1 MKKKVLRDILEFNLN
16 LYYNMNWK
24 RFRRRFSKRFNEKC
38 KKVAK
43 FLNKHAFFV
52 FLFSYLS
59 IMVSLSVVN
68 RIFSSPPIKIEK
80 KPEYEHRIYSDFI
93 RGVKKNEISK
103 VEVDPN
109 KDIVYFEE
117 KDGAISTSYYVP
129 SEDFW
134 KTMSESQ
141 VDFDLIR
148 VPNGGNINE
157 FITFMFITIGFFAI
171 FRMIFGANG
180 GGIGQNPF
188 SMMKKDIDVEKQIQ
202 TRFEDVQGIDSAK
215 DELEEIVD
223 FLREPEKYFGTG
235 AKIPRGAL
243 LTGSPGTGKTLLA
256 RAIAGESSVPF
267 IQCSGSSFVEMFVG
281 VGAKRVR
288 DVFEMARENQ
298 PCIVF
303 IDEIDAI
310 GKKRSNNGF
319 AANDER
325 EQTINQLLTE
335 MDGFENETEI
345 VVIAATNRIDILDDA
360 LLRPGRFDRKIQ
372 VSLPDVHGREE
383 ILKVHTKDKLLGAG
397 ISLRDLAKQTT
408 GFSGADLANFM
419 NECAI
424 RAVRDGKDGIITPD
438 ISEDVFQRIVVGAK
452 GSRTVSGARKARV
465 AYHEA
470 GHAIIGV
477 LMQEYDE
484 VRKVSILPRVDAG
497 GVTYF
502 QPSTDDVGMYTKDY
516 LLSQIK
522 VALGGHA
529 AEEIVYG
536 REHVTTGAS
545 SDFQQTFAIAREM
558 VTTYGMSET
567 IGKMNINTEL
577 ISPVTANHIDIE
589 IHDIVENCY
598 TEVKELLNTYRV
610 KLEHLKDILVE
621 EEIVDGGVVYG
632 MIASCDL
639 KSSIKSKDDTIQTYI
654 DAYDSFDQY
663 RDNDDIILP

>member
-1 MKKKVLRDILEFNLN
+1 
-16 LYYNMNWK
+16 MNWR
-24 RFRRRFSKRFNEKC
+24 RFRRRFCKRLR
-38 KKVAK
+38 KKRK
-43 FLNKHAFFV
+43 FIENHAFNL
-52 FLFSYLS
+52 FLISYLI
-59 IMVSLSVVN
+59 IMVTLPVVN

-93 RGVKKNEISK
+93 KGVKKNEITK

-109 KDIVYFEE
+109 KDVVYFEE
-117 KDGAISTSYYVP
+117 RNGTIATSYYVP

-148 VPNGGNINE
+148 IPSGGNMTE
-157 FITFMFITIGFFAI
+157 FISFMFITIGFFAI

-180 GGIGQNPF
+180 VNQNPF
-188 SMMKKDIDVEKQIQ
+188 SMMKNDIDVEKQIQ

-223 FLREPEKYFGTG
+223 FLREPEKFFGTG

-243 LTGSPGTGKTLLA
+243 LTGKPGTGKTLLA

-288 DVFEMARENQ
+288 DVFEMARDNQ

-310 GKKRSNNGF
+310 GKKRSMNGF

-335 MDGFENETEI
+335 MDGFENDTEI
-345 VVIAATNRIDILDDA
+345 VVIGATNRIDILDDA

-383 ILKVHTKDKLLGAG
+383 ILKVHAKDKLLGAG
-397 ISLRDLAKQTT
+397 VSLRDLAKQTT
-408 GFSGADLANFM
+408 GFSGADLANLM

-438 ISEDVFQRIVVGAK
+438 ITEDVYQRIVVGAK
-452 GSRTVSGARKARV
+452 GSRSVSGARKARV

-484 VRKVSILPRVDAG
+484 VRKVSILPRGDTG

-502 QPSTDDVGMYTKDY
+502 QPSTDDMGMYTKDY
-516 LLSQIK
+516 LLSKIK

-545 SDFQQTFAIAREM
+545 SDFEQTFNIAREM

-577 ISPVTANHIDIE
+577 ISPVTASHIDIE

-598 TEVKELLNTYRV
+598 TEVKELLNQYRV
-610 KLEHLKDILVE
+610 KLEHLKEILVE
-621 EEIVDGGVVYG
+621 EEIVDGSVVYE

-639 KSSIKSKDDTIQTYI
+639 KSRLDTKEIFEDAKGWNDLCDD
-654 DAYDSFDQY
+654 DG
-663 RDNDDIILP
+663 NIILP

>member
-1 MKKKVLRDILEFNLN
+1 
-16 LYYNMNWK
+16 MNRK
-24 RFRRRFSKRFNEKC
+24 RFRKRFNKKC
-38 KKVAK
+38 RKIKRFIQKNAFNL
-43 FLNKHAFFV
+43 FLI
-52 FLFSYLS
+52 SYLI
-59 IMVSLSVVN
+59 IMVTLPIVN

-93 RGVKKNEISK
+93 RGVKKNEITK

-109 KDIVYFEE
+109 KDVVYFEE
-117 KDGAISTSYYVP
+117 KNGTIATSYYVP

-148 VPNGGNINE
+148 IPSGGNLNE
-157 FITFMFITIGFFAI
+157 FISFMLITIGFFAI
-171 FRMIFGANG
+171 FRIIFGANG
-180 GGIGQNPF
+180 GVGQNPF
-188 SMMKKDIDVEKQIQ
+188 SMMKNDIDVEKQIQ

-223 FLREPEKYFGTG
+223 FLREPEKFFGTG

-243 LTGSPGTGKTLLA
+243 LTGKPGTGKTLLA

-288 DVFEMARENQ
+288 DVFEMARDNQ

-310 GKKRSNNGF
+310 GKKRSMNGF

-335 MDGFENETEI
+335 MDGFENDTEI
-345 VVIAATNRIDILDDA
+345 VVIGATNRIDILDDA

-383 ILKVHTKDKLLGAG
+383 ILKVHSKDKLLGAG

-408 GFSGADLANFM
+408 GFSGADLANLM

-438 ISEDVFQRIVVGAK
+438 ITEDVYQRIVVGAK
-452 GSRTVSGARKARV
+452 GSRSVSGARKARV

-484 VRKVSILPRVDAG
+484 VRKVSILPRGDAG

-567 IGKMNINTEL
+567 IGKMNINTDL
-577 ISPVTANHIDIE
+577 ISPVTSNHIDIE
-589 IHDIVENCY
+589 VHDIVENCY
-598 TEVKELLNTYRV
+598 TEVKKLLNTYRV
-610 KLEHLKDILVE
+610 KLEHLKEILVE
-621 EEIVDGGVVYG
+621 EEIVDGSVVYG

-639 KSSIKSKDDTIQTYI
+639 KSHVNSKDDTIQKYI

-663 RDNDDIILP
+663 RDGDDIILP

>member
-1 MKKKVLRDILEFNLN
+1 
-16 LYYNMNWK
+16 MNRK
-24 RFRRRFSKRFNEKC
+24 RFHKRFNKKC
-38 KKVAK
+38 RKIKRYIQ
-43 FLNKHAFFV
+43 KHAFYL
-52 FLFSYLS
+52 FLLSYLI
-59 IMVSLSVVN
+59 IMVTLPIVN

-93 RGVKKNEISK
+93 RGVKKNEITK

-109 KDIVYFEE
+109 KDVVYFEE
-117 KDGAISTSYYVP
+117 KNGTIATSYYVP

-148 VPNGGNINE
+148 IPNGGNLNE
-157 FITFMFITIGFFAI
+157 FISFMLITIGFFAI
-171 FRMIFGANG
+171 FRIIFGANG
-180 GGIGQNPF
+180 GVGQNPF
-188 SMMKKDIDVEKQIQ
+188 SMMKTDIDVEKQIQ

-223 FLREPEKYFGTG
+223 FLREPEKFFGTG

-243 LTGSPGTGKTLLA
+243 LTGKPGTGKTLLA

-288 DVFEMARENQ
+288 DVFEMARDNQ

-310 GKKRSNNGF
+310 GKKRSMNGF

-335 MDGFENETEI
+335 MDGFENDTEI
-345 VVIAATNRIDILDDA
+345 VVIGATNRIDILDDA

-383 ILKVHTKDKLLGAG
+383 ILKVHSKDKLLGAG

-438 ISEDVFQRIVVGAK
+438 ITEDVYQRIVVGAK
-452 GSRTVSGARKARV
+452 GSRSVSGARKARV

-484 VRKVSILPRVDAG
+484 VRKVSILPRGDAG

-567 IGKMNINTEL
+567 IGKMNINTDL
-577 ISPVTANHIDIE
+577 ISPVTSNHIDIE
-589 IHDIVENCY
+589 VHDIVENCY
-598 TEVKELLNTYRV
+598 TEVKKLLNTYRV
-610 KLEHLKDILVE
+610 KLEHLKEMLVE
-621 EEIVDGGVVYG
+621 EEIVDGSVVYG

-639 KSSIKSKDDTIQTYI
+639 KSHVNSKDDTIQKYI

-663 RDNDDIILP
+663 RDGDDIILP

>member
-1 MKKKVLRDILEFNLN
+1 VFNLEI
-16 LYYNMNWK
+16 YYKMNWK
-24 RFRRRFSKRFNEKC
+24 QFRKRLR
-38 KKVAK
+38 KKRKKLQK
-43 FLNKHAFFV
+43 FIDKHPV
-52 FLFSYLS
+52 IVIIFLQLS
-59 IMVSLSVVN
+59 IMVTISTVSKL
-68 RIFSSPPIKIEK
+68 FSSPPIKIEK

-93 RGVKKNEISK
+93 KGVKKNEIVKAEINPQS
-103 VEVDPN
+103 
-109 KDIVYFEE
+109 DIVYFEE
-117 KDGAISTSYYVP
+117 KNGTVGTSYYTP

-141 VDFDLIR
+141 VDFDLVRTPI
-148 VPNGGNINE
+148 GGTFND
-157 FITFMFITIGFFAI
+157 FVSFMFITIGFFAI
-171 FRMIFGANG
+171 FRMFSG
-180 GGIGQNPF
+180 GGQSAF
-188 SMMKKDIDVEKQIQ
+188 SMMKNDIDVESQIT

-223 FLREPEKYFGTG
+223 FLKQPEKYFGTG
-235 AKIPRGAL
+235 AKIPKGAL
-243 LTGSPGTGKTLLA
+243 LTGKPGTGKTLLA

-288 DVFEMARENQ
+288 EVFEIARENE
-298 PCIVF
+298 PCIIF

-310 GKKRSNNGF
+310 GKKRSMNGF

-335 MDGFENETEI
+335 MDGFDNTSQI
-345 VVIAATNRIDILDDA
+345 VVIGATNRIDILDDA

-383 ILKVHTKDKLLGAG
+383 ILKVHAKDKMLSVDV
-397 ISLRDLAKQTT
+397 SLRDLAKQTT
-408 GFSGADLANFM
+408 GFSGADLANVM

-424 RAVRDGKDGIITPD
+424 RAVRDGKSGMITPD
-438 ISEDVFQRIVVGAK
+438 IVEDVYQRIVVGAK
-452 GSRTVSGARKARV
+452 GNRSVSGARKARV

-477 LMQEYDE
+477 LMHEYDE
-484 VRKVSILPRVDAG
+484 VRKVSILPRGDAG

-502 QPSTDDVGMYTKDY
+502 QPSTDDIGMYTKDY

-545 SDFQQTFAIAREM
+545 SDFQQTFNIAREM

-567 IGKMNINTEL
+567 IGKMNINPDL
-577 ISPVTANHIDIE
+577 ISPITANHIDIE

-610 KLEHLKDILVE
+610 KLEHLKEILVE
-621 EEIVDGGVVYG
+621 EEIVDGSLVYE

-639 KSSIKSKDDTIQTYI
+639 RDRLKPKDATMQVYMDT
-654 DAYDSFDQY
+654 YDSFDTC
-663 RDNDDIILP
+663 RDGDDIILP

>member
-1 MKKKVLRDILEFNLN
+1 
-16 LYYNMNWK
+16 MNRK
-24 RFRRRFSKRFNEKC
+24 RFRKRFNKKC
-38 KKVAK
+38 RKIKRFIQKNAFNL
-43 FLNKHAFFV
+43 FLI
-52 FLFSYLS
+52 SYLI
-59 IMVSLSVVN
+59 IMVTLPIVN

-93 RGVKKNEISK
+93 RGVKKNEITK

-109 KDIVYFEE
+109 KDVVYFEE
-117 KDGAISTSYYVP
+117 KNGTIATSYYVP

-148 VPNGGNINE
+148 IPNGGNLNE
-157 FITFMFITIGFFAI
+157 FISFMLITIGFFAI
-171 FRMIFGANG
+171 FRIIFGANG
-180 GGIGQNPF
+180 GVGQNPF
-188 SMMKKDIDVEKQIQ
+188 SMMKNDIDVEKQIQ

-223 FLREPEKYFGTG
+223 FLREPEKFFGTG

-243 LTGSPGTGKTLLA
+243 LTGKPGTGKTLLA

-288 DVFEMARENQ
+288 DVFEMARDNQ

-310 GKKRSNNGF
+310 GKKRSMNGF

-335 MDGFENETEI
+335 MDGFENDTEI
-345 VVIAATNRIDILDDA
+345 VVIGATNRIDILDDA

-383 ILKVHTKDKLLGAG
+383 ILKVHSKDKLLGAG

-408 GFSGADLANFM
+408 GFSGADLANLM

-438 ISEDVFQRIVVGAK
+438 ITEDVYQRIVVGAK
-452 GSRTVSGARKARV
+452 GSRSVSGARKARV

-484 VRKVSILPRVDAG
+484 VRKVSILPRGDAG

-567 IGKMNINTEL
+567 IGKMNINTDL
-577 ISPVTANHIDIE
+577 ISPVTSNHIDIE
-589 IHDIVENCY
+589 VHDIVENCY
-598 TEVKELLNTYRV
+598 TEVKKLLNTYRV
-610 KLEHLKDILVE
+610 KLEHLKEILVE
-621 EEIVDGGVVYG
+621 EEIVDGSVVYG

-639 KSSIKSKDDTIQTYI
+639 KSHVNSKDDTIQKYI

-663 RDNDDIILP
+663 LDGDDIILP

>member
-484 VRKVSILPRVDAG
+484 VRKVSILPRGDAG

-567 IGKMNINTEL
+567 IGKMNINTDL

-621 EEIVDGGVVYG
+621 EEIVDGSVVYG

-663 RDNDDIILP
+663 RDQDDIILP

>member
-1 MKKKVLRDILEFNLN
+1 MKKRVLRDIHVFNLEI
-16 LYYNMNWK
+16 YYKMNWK
-24 RFRRRFSKRFNEKC
+24 RFRKRLR
-38 KKVAK
+38 KKRKKIQK
-43 FLNKHAFFV
+43 FIDKHPV
-52 FLFSYLS
+52 IVIIFLQLS
-59 IMVSLSVVN
+59 IMATILTVSKL
-68 RIFSSPPIKIEK
+68 FSSPPLKIEK

-93 RGVKKNEISK
+93 KGVKKNEIVKAEINPQS
-103 VEVDPN
+103 
-109 KDIVYFEE
+109 DIVYFEE
-117 KDGAISTSYYVP
+117 KNGTVGTSYYTP

-141 VDFDLIR
+141 VEFDLVRTPI
-148 VPNGGNINE
+148 GGTFND
-157 FITFMFITIGFFAI
+157 FVSFMFITIGFFAI
-171 FRMIFGANG
+171 FRMFSG
-180 GGIGQNPF
+180 GGQSAF
-188 SMMKKDIDVEKQIQ
+188 SMMKNDIDVESQIT

-223 FLREPEKYFGTG
+223 FLKQPEKYFGTG
-235 AKIPRGAL
+235 AKIPKGAL
-243 LTGSPGTGKTLLA
+243 LTGKPGTGKTLLA

-288 DVFEMARENQ
+288 EVFEIARENE
-298 PCIVF
+298 PCIIF

-310 GKKRSNNGF
+310 GKKRSMNGF

-335 MDGFENETEI
+335 MDGFDNTSQI
-345 VVIAATNRIDILDDA
+345 VVIGATNRIDILDDA

-383 ILKVHTKDKLLGAG
+383 ILKVHAKDKMLSVDV
-397 ISLRDLAKQTT
+397 SLRDLAKQTT
-408 GFSGADLANFM
+408 GFSGADLANVM

-424 RAVRDGKDGIITPD
+424 RAVRDGKSGMITPD
-438 ISEDVFQRIVVGAK
+438 IVEDVYQRIVVGAK
-452 GSRTVSGARKARV
+452 GNRSVSGARKARV

-477 LMQEYDE
+477 LMREYDE
-484 VRKVSILPRVDAG
+484 VRKVSILPRGDAG

-502 QPSTDDVGMYTKDY
+502 QPSTDDIGMYTKDY

-536 REHVTTGAS
+536 RDHVTTGAS
-545 SDFQQTFAIAREM
+545 SDFQQTFNIAREM

-567 IGKMNINTEL
+567 IGKMNINPDL
-577 ISPVTANHIDIE
+577 ISPVTANHIDVE

-610 KLEHLKDILVE
+610 KLEHLKEILVE
-621 EEIVDGGVVYG
+621 EEIVDGSVVYE

-639 KSSIKSKDDTIQTYI
+639 RSRVKPIGSLRTFKD
-654 DAYDSFDQY
+654 AFDSFDSY
-663 RDNDDIILP
+663 RDGDDIILP

>member
-1 MKKKVLRDILEFNLN
+1 
-16 LYYNMNWK
+16 MNWK
-24 RFRRRFSKRFNEKC
+24 QFRKRLR
-38 KKVAK
+38 KKRKKIQK
-43 FLNKHAFFV
+43 FIDKHPV
-52 FLFSYLS
+52 IIIIFLQLS
-59 IMVSLSVVN
+59 IMGTMLTVSKL
-68 RIFSSPPIKIEK
+68 FSSPPLKIEK

-93 RGVKKNEISK
+93 KGVKKNEIVKAEINPQS
-103 VEVDPN
+103 
-109 KDIVYFEE
+109 DIVYFEE
-117 KDGAISTSYYVP
+117 KNGTVGTSYYTP

-141 VDFDLIR
+141 VDFDLVRTPI
-148 VPNGGNINE
+148 GGSFND
-157 FITFMFITIGFFAI
+157 FVSFMFITIGFFAI
-171 FRMIFGANG
+171 FRMFSG
-180 GGIGQNPF
+180 GGQSAF
-188 SMMKKDIDVEKQIQ
+188 SMMKNDIDVESQIT

-223 FLREPEKYFGTG
+223 FLKQPEKYFGTG
-235 AKIPRGAL
+235 AKIPKGAL
-243 LTGSPGTGKTLLA
+243 LTGKPGTGKTLLA

-288 DVFEMARENQ
+288 EVFEIARENE
-298 PCIVF
+298 PCIIF

-310 GKKRSNNGF
+310 GKKRSMNGF
-319 AANDER
+319 ASNDER

-335 MDGFENETEI
+335 MDGFDNTSQI
-345 VVIAATNRIDILDDA
+345 VVIGATNRIDILDDA

-383 ILKVHTKDKLLGAG
+383 ILKVHAKDKMLSVDV
-397 ISLRDLAKQTT
+397 SLRDLAKQTT
-408 GFSGADLANFM
+408 GFSGADLANVM

-424 RAVRDGKDGIITPD
+424 RAVRDGKSGMITPD
-438 ISEDVFQRIVVGAK
+438 IVEDVYQRIVVGAK
-452 GSRTVSGARKARV
+452 GNRSVSGARKARV

-477 LMQEYDE
+477 LMREYDE
-484 VRKVSILPRVDAG
+484 VRKVSILPRGDAG

-502 QPSTDDVGMYTKDY
+502 QPSTDDIGMYTKDY

-536 REHVTTGAS
+536 RDHVTTGAS
-545 SDFQQTFAIAREM
+545 SDFQQTFNIAREM

-567 IGKMNINTEL
+567 IGKMNINPDL

-589 IHDIVENCY
+589 IHDIVESCY

-610 KLEHLKDILVE
+610 KLEHLKEILVE
-621 EEIVDGGVVYG
+621 EEIVDGSVVYE

-639 KSSIKSKDDTIQTYI
+639 RSRVKPIGTLRTFKD
-654 DAYDSFDQY
+654 AFDSFDSS
-663 RDNDDIILP
+663 RDGDDIILP

>member
-1 MKKKVLRDILEFNLN
+1 MKKRVLRDIHVFNLEI
-16 LYYNMNWK
+16 YYKMNWK
-24 RFRRRFSKRFNEKC
+24 QFRKRLR
-38 KKVAK
+38 KKRKKIQK
-43 FLNKHAFFV
+43 FIDKHPV
-52 FLFSYLS
+52 IVIIFLQLS
-59 IMVSLSVVN
+59 IMVTISTVSKL
-68 RIFSSPPIKIEK
+68 FSSPPLKIEK

-93 RGVKKNEISK
+93 KGVKKNEIVKAEINPQS
-103 VEVDPN
+103 
-109 KDIVYFEE
+109 DIVYFEE
-117 KDGAISTSYYVP
+117 KNGTMGTSYYTP

-134 KTMSESQ
+134 KTMSESH
-141 VDFDLIR
+141 VDFDLVRTPI
-148 VPNGGNINE
+148 GGTFND
-157 FITFMFITIGFFAI
+157 FVSFMFITIGFFAI
-171 FRMIFGANG
+171 FRMFSG
-180 GGIGQNPF
+180 GGQSAF
-188 SMMKKDIDVEKQIQ
+188 SMMKNDIDVESQIT

-223 FLREPEKYFGTG
+223 FLKQPEKYFGTG
-235 AKIPRGAL
+235 AKIPKGAL
-243 LTGSPGTGKTLLA
+243 LTGKPGTGKTLLA

-288 DVFEMARENQ
+288 EVFEIARENE
-298 PCIVF
+298 PCIIF

-310 GKKRSNNGF
+310 GKKRSMNGF
-319 AANDER
+319 ASNDER

-335 MDGFENETEI
+335 MDGFDNTSQI
-345 VVIAATNRIDILDDA
+345 VVIGATNRIDILDDA

-383 ILKVHTKDKLLGAG
+383 ILKVHAKDKLLSVDV
-397 ISLRDLAKQTT
+397 SLRDLAKQTT
-408 GFSGADLANFM
+408 GFSGADLANVM

-424 RAVRDGKDGIITPD
+424 RAVRDGKSGMITPD
-438 ISEDVFQRIVVGAK
+438 IVEDVYQRIVVGAK
-452 GSRTVSGARKARV
+452 GNRSVSGARKARV

-477 LMQEYDE
+477 LMREYDE
-484 VRKVSILPRVDAG
+484 VRKVSILPRGDAG

-502 QPSTDDVGMYTKDY
+502 QPSTDDIGMYTKDY

-536 REHVTTGAS
+536 RDHVTTGAS
-545 SDFQQTFAIAREM
+545 SDFQQTFNIAREM

-567 IGKMNINTEL
+567 IGKMNINPDL

-598 TEVKELLNTYRV
+598 TEVKELLNIYRV
-610 KLEHLKDILVE
+610 KLEHLKEILVE
-621 EEIVDGGVVYG
+621 EEIVDGSLVYE

-639 KSSIKSKDDTIQTYI
+639 RDRLTPKDATMQAYMDT
-654 DAYDSFDQY
+654 YDSFDSC
-663 RDNDDIILP
+663 RDGDDIILP

>member
-1 MKKKVLRDILEFNLN
+1 
-16 LYYNMNWK
+16 MNRK
-24 RFRRRFSKRFNEKC
+24 RFRKRFNKKC
-38 KKVAK
+38 RKIKRFIQKNAFNL
-43 FLNKHAFFV
+43 FLI
-52 FLFSYLS
+52 SYLI
-59 IMVSLSVVN
+59 IMVTLPIVN

-93 RGVKKNEISK
+93 RGVKKNEITK

-109 KDIVYFEE
+109 KDVVYFEE
-117 KDGAISTSYYVP
+117 KNGTIATSYYVP

-148 VPNGGNINE
+148 IPNGGNLNE
-157 FITFMFITIGFFAI
+157 FISFMLITIGFFAI
-171 FRMIFGANG
+171 FRIIFGANG
-180 GGIGQNPF
+180 GVGQNPF
-188 SMMKKDIDVEKQIQ
+188 SMMKNDIDVEKQIQ
-202 TRFEDVQGIDSAK
+202 ARFEDVQGIDSAK

-223 FLREPEKYFGTG
+223 FLREPEKFFGTG

-243 LTGSPGTGKTLLA
+243 LTGKPGTGKTLLA

-288 DVFEMARENQ
+288 DVFEMARDNQ

-310 GKKRSNNGF
+310 GKKRSMNGF

-335 MDGFENETEI
+335 MDGFENDTEI
-345 VVIAATNRIDILDDA
+345 VVIGATNRIDILDDA

-383 ILKVHTKDKLLGAG
+383 ILKVHSKDKLLGAG

-438 ISEDVFQRIVVGAK
+438 ITEDVYQRIVVGAK
-452 GSRTVSGARKARV
+452 GSRSVSGARKARV

-484 VRKVSILPRVDAG
+484 VRKVSILPRGDAG

-567 IGKMNINTEL
+567 IGKMNINTDL
-577 ISPVTANHIDIE
+577 ISPVTSNHIDIE
-589 IHDIVENCY
+589 VHDIVENCY
-598 TEVKELLNTYRV
+598 TEVKKLLNTYRV
-610 KLEHLKDILVE
+610 KLEHLKEILVE
-621 EEIVDGGVVYG
+621 EEIVDGSVVYG

-639 KSSIKSKDDTIQTYI
+639 KSHVNSKDDTIQKYI

-663 RDNDDIILP
+663 LDGDDIILP

>member
-1 MKKKVLRDILEFNLN
+1 VFNLEI
-16 LYYNMNWK
+16 YYKMNWK
-24 RFRRRFSKRFNEKC
+24 RFRKRLR
-38 KKVAK
+38 KKRKKIQK
-43 FLNKHAFFV
+43 FIDKHPV
-52 FLFSYLS
+52 IIIIFLQLS
-59 IMVSLSVVN
+59 IMGTMLTVSKL
-68 RIFSSPPIKIEK
+68 FSSPPLKIEK

-93 RGVKKNEISK
+93 KGVKKNEIVKAEINPQS
-103 VEVDPN
+103 
-109 KDIVYFEE
+109 DIVYFEE
-117 KDGAISTSYYVP
+117 KNGTVGTSYYTP

-141 VDFDLIR
+141 VEFDLVRTPI
-148 VPNGGNINE
+148 GGSFND
-157 FITFMFITIGFFAI
+157 FVSFMFITIGFFAI
-171 FRMIFGANG
+171 FRMFSG
-180 GGIGQNPF
+180 GGQSAF
-188 SMMKKDIDVEKQIQ
+188 SMMKNDIDVENQIT

-223 FLREPEKYFGTG
+223 FLKQPEKYFGTG
-235 AKIPRGAL
+235 AKIPKGAL
-243 LTGSPGTGKTLLA
+243 LTGKPGTGKTLLA

-288 DVFEMARENQ
+288 EVFEIARENE
-298 PCIVF
+298 PCIIF

-310 GKKRSNNGF
+310 GKKRSMNGF

-335 MDGFENETEI
+335 MDGFDNTSQI

-383 ILKVHTKDKLLGAG
+383 ILKVHAKDKMLSVDV
-397 ISLRDLAKQTT
+397 SLRDLAKQTT
-408 GFSGADLANFM
+408 GFSGADLANVM

-424 RAVRDGKDGIITPD
+424 RAVRDGKSGMITPD
-438 ISEDVFQRIVVGAK
+438 IVEDVYQRIVVGAK
-452 GSRTVSGARKARV
+452 GNRSVSGARKARV

-477 LMQEYDE
+477 LMREYDE
-484 VRKVSILPRVDAG
+484 VRKVSILPRGDAG

-502 QPSTDDVGMYTKDY
+502 QPSTDDIGMYTKDY

-536 REHVTTGAS
+536 RDHVTTGAS
-545 SDFQQTFAIAREM
+545 SDFQQTFNIAREM

-567 IGKMNINTEL
+567 IGKMNINPDL
-577 ISPVTANHIDIE
+577 ISPVTANHIDVE

-610 KLEHLKDILVE
+610 KLEHLKEILVE
-621 EEIVDGGVVYG
+621 EEIVDGSVVYE

-639 KSSIKSKDDTIQTYI
+639 RSRVKPIGTLRTFKD
-654 DAYDSFDQY
+654 AFDSFDSY
-663 RDNDDIILP
+663 RDGDDIILP

>member
-1 MKKKVLRDILEFNLN
+1 
-16 LYYNMNWK
+16 MNWK
-24 RFRRRFSKRFNEKC
+24 QFRKRLR
-38 KKVAK
+38 KKRKKIQK
-43 FLNKHAFFV
+43 FIDKHPV
-52 FLFSYLS
+52 IIIIFLQLS
-59 IMVSLSVVN
+59 IMGTMLTVSKL
-68 RIFSSPPIKIEK
+68 FSSPPLKIEK

-93 RGVKKNEISK
+93 KGVKKNEIVKAEINPQS
-103 VEVDPN
+103 
-109 KDIVYFEE
+109 DIVYFEE
-117 KDGAISTSYYVP
+117 KNGTVGTSYYTP

-134 KTMSESQ
+134 KIMSGSQ
-141 VDFDLIR
+141 VEFDLVRTPI
-148 VPNGGNINE
+148 GGSFND
-157 FITFMFITIGFFAI
+157 FVSFMFITICFFAI
-171 FRMIFGANG
+171 FRMFTG
-180 GGIGQNPF
+180 GGQTPF
-188 SMMKKDIDVEKQIQ
+188 SMMKNDIDIENQIT
-202 TRFEDVQGIDSAK
+202 TRFDDVQGIDTAK

-223 FLREPEKYFGTG
+223 FLREPEKFFGTG

-243 LTGSPGTGKTLLA
+243 LTGKPGTGKTLLA

-288 DVFEMARENQ
+288 DVFEMARDNQ

-310 GKKRSNNGF
+310 GKKRSMNGF

-335 MDGFENETEI
+335 MDGFENDTEI
-345 VVIAATNRIDILDDA
+345 VVIGATNRIDILDDA

-383 ILKVHTKDKLLGAG
+383 ILKVHAKDKLLGAG
-397 ISLRDLAKQTT
+397 VSLRDLAKQTT
-408 GFSGADLANFM
+408 GFSGADLANLM

-438 ISEDVFQRIVVGAK
+438 ITEDVYQRIVVGAK
-452 GSRTVSGARKARV
+452 GSRSVSGARKARV

-484 VRKVSILPRVDAG
+484 VRKVSILPRGDAG

-567 IGKMNINTEL
+567 IGKMNINTDL
-577 ISPVTANHIDIE
+577 ISPVTSNHIDIE
-589 IHDIVENCY
+589 VHDIVENCY
-598 TEVKELLNTYRV
+598 TEVKKLLNAYRV
-610 KLEHLKDILVE
+610 KLEHLKEILVE
-621 EEIVDGGVVYG
+621 EEIVDGSVVYG

-639 KSSIKSKDDTIQTYI
+639 KSHVNSKDDTIQKYI

-663 RDNDDIILP
+663 RDGDDIILP

>member
-1 MKKKVLRDILEFNLN
+1 MD
-16 LYYNMNWK
+16 WK
-24 RFRRRFSKRFNEKC
+24 RFRKKIKRFIDKY
-38 KKVAK
+38 
-43 FLNKHAFFV
+43 AFFI

-59 IMVSLSVVN
+59 IMVSLTVVD

-103 VEVDPN
+103 VEINPHN
-109 KDIVYFEE
+109 DIVYFEE
-117 KDGAISTSYYVP
+117 RNGTVSSSYYVP

-134 KTMSESQ
+134 KTMTESQ

-157 FITFMFITIGFFAI
+157 FISFMFITIGFFAI

-180 GGIGQNPF
+180 GIGQNPF
-188 SMMKKDIDVEKQIQ
+188 SMMKNDIDVEKQISA
-202 TRFEDVQGIDSAK
+202 RFEDVQGIDSAK

-223 FLREPEKYFGTG
+223 FLREPEKFFGTG
-235 AKIPRGAL
+235 AKIPKGAL
-243 LTGSPGTGKTLLA
+243 LTGKPGTGKTLLA

-288 DVFEMARENQ
+288 DVFEMARANQ

-310 GKKRSNNGF
+310 GKKRSMNGF

-345 VVIAATNRIDILDDA
+345 VVIGATNRIDILDDA

-383 ILKVHTKDKLLGAG
+383 ILKVHSKDKILSDD
-397 ISLRDLAKQTT
+397 IKLRDLAKQTM
-408 GFSGADLANFM
+408 GFSGADLANLM

-424 RAVRDGKDGIITPD
+424 RAVRDGKNGIITPE
-438 ISEDVFQRIVVGAK
+438 ITEDVYQRIVVGAK
-452 GSRTVSGARKARV
+452 GSRSVSGARKARV

-484 VRKVSILPRVDAG
+484 VRKVSILPRGDAG

-502 QPSTDDVGMYTKDY
+502 QPATDDVGMYTKDY

-545 SDFQQTFAIAREM
+545 SDFQQTFNIAREM

-567 IGKMNINTEL
+567 IGKMNINTDL
-577 ISPVTANHIDIE
+577 VSARTLSHIDIE
-589 IHDIVENCY
+589 VHDIVEGCY

-621 EEIVDGGVVYG
+621 EEIIDGSVVYG

-639 KSSIKSKDDTIQTYI
+639 KNNEKSKDATMQTYI
-654 DAYDSFDQY
+654 DAYDSFDDFNKY
-663 RDNDDIILP
+663 PWPTDTNDN

>member
-1 MKKKVLRDILEFNLN
+1 
-16 LYYNMNWK
+16 MNWK
-24 RFRRRFSKRFNEKC
+24 RFRKRLR
-38 KKVAK
+38 KKRKKIQKIIYKYPVIVII
-43 FLNKHAFFV
+43 FLQ
-52 FLFSYLS
+52 LS
-59 IMVSLSVVN
+59 IMGTISIVSKL
-68 RIFSSPPIKIEK
+68 FSSPPLKIEK

-93 RGVKKNEISK
+93 KSVKKNEIVK
-103 VEVDPN
+103 AEINPQN
-109 KDIVYFEE
+109 DIVYFEE
-117 KDGAISTSYYVP
+117 KNGTIGTSYYTP

-134 KTMSESQ
+134 KIMSESH
-141 VDFDLIR
+141 VDFDLVRTPISGTFNDF
-148 VPNGGNINE
+148 VS
-157 FITFMFITIGFFAI
+157 FMFITIGFFAI
-171 FRMIFGANG
+171 FRMFSG
-180 GGIGQNPF
+180 GGQSPF
-188 SMMKKDIDVEKQIQ
+188 SMMKNDIDVESQIT

-223 FLREPEKYFGTG
+223 FLKQPEKYFGTG
-235 AKIPRGAL
+235 AKIPKGAL
-243 LTGSPGTGKTLLA
+243 LTGKPGTGKTLLA

-288 DVFEMARENQ
+288 EVFEIARENE
-298 PCIVF
+298 PCIIF

-310 GKKRSNNGF
+310 GKKRSINGF
-319 AANDER
+319 ASNDER

-335 MDGFENETEI
+335 MDGFDNTSQI
-345 VVIAATNRIDILDDA
+345 VVIGATNRIDILDDA

-383 ILKVHTKDKLLGAG
+383 ILKVHSKDKLLSVDV
-397 ISLRDLAKQTT
+397 SLRDLAKQTT
-408 GFSGADLANFM
+408 GFSGADLANVM

-424 RAVRDGKDGIITPD
+424 RAVRDGKSGMITPD
-438 ISEDVFQRIVVGAK
+438 IVEDVYQRIVVGAK
-452 GSRTVSGARKARV
+452 GNRSVSGARKARV

-477 LMQEYDE
+477 LMREYDE
-484 VRKVSILPRVDAG
+484 VRKVSILPRGDAG

-502 QPSTDDVGMYTKDY
+502 QPSTDDIGMYTKDY

-536 REHVTTGAS
+536 RDHVTTGAS
-545 SDFQQTFAIAREM
+545 SDFQQTFNIAREM

-567 IGKMNINTEL
+567 IGKMNINPDL
-577 ISPVTANHIDIE
+577 ISPVTANHIDVE

-610 KLEHLKDILVE
+610 KLEHLKEILVE
-621 EEIVDGGVVYG
+621 EEIVDGSVVYE

-639 KSSIKSKDDTIQTYI
+639 RSRVKPIGTLRTFKD
-654 DAYDSFDQY
+654 AFDSFDSY
-663 RDNDDIILP
+663 RDGDDIILP

>member
-1 MKKKVLRDILEFNLN
+1 
-16 LYYNMNWK
+16 MNWK
-24 RFRRRFSKRFNEKC
+24 QFRKRLR
-38 KKVAK
+38 KKRKKIQK
-43 FLNKHAFFV
+43 FIDKRPIIIII
-52 FLFSYLS
+52 FLQLS
-59 IMVSLSVVN
+59 IMGTMLTVSKL
-68 RIFSSPPIKIEK
+68 FSSPPLKIEK

-93 RGVKKNEISK
+93 KGVKKNEIVKAEINPQS
-103 VEVDPN
+103 
-109 KDIVYFEE
+109 DIVYFEE
-117 KDGAISTSYYVP
+117 KNGTVGTSYYTP

-141 VDFDLIR
+141 VDFDLVRTPI
-148 VPNGGNINE
+148 GGSFNE
-157 FITFMFITIGFFAI
+157 FISFMFITIGFFAI
-171 FRMIFGANG
+171 FRMFTG
-180 GGIGQNPF
+180 GGIGQSPF
-188 SMMKKDIDVEKQIQ
+188 SMMKNDIDVESQI
-202 TRFEDVQGIDSAK
+202 TVRFDDVQGIDSAK

-223 FLREPEKYFGTG
+223 FLKSPEKYFGTG

-243 LTGSPGTGKTLLA
+243 LTGKPGTGKTLLA

-288 DVFEMARENQ
+288 DIFELARENQ
-298 PCIVF
+298 PCIIF

-310 GKKRSNNGF
+310 GKKRSMNGF

-335 MDGFENETEI
+335 MDGFENDTEI
-345 VVIAATNRIDILDDA
+345 VVIGATNRIDILDDA

-383 ILKVHTKDKLLGAG
+383 ILKVHAKDKLLGAG

-408 GFSGADLANFM
+408 EFSGADLANLM

-438 ISEDVFQRIVVGAK
+438 ITEDVYQRIVVGAK
-452 GSRTVSGARKARV
+452 GNRAVSSARKARV

-484 VRKVSILPRVDAG
+484 VRKVSILPRGDSG

-502 QPSTDDVGMYTKDY
+502 QPSTDDTGMYTKDY
-516 LLSQIK
+516 LLSKIK

-545 SDFQQTFAIAREM
+545 SDFEQTFNIAREM

-567 IGKMNINTEL
+567 IGKMNINTDL
-577 ISPVTANHIDIE
+577 VSARTLSHIDIE
-589 IHDIVENCY
+589 VHDIVENCY
-598 TEVKELLNTYRV
+598 TEVKDLLNTYRV

-621 EEIVDGGVVYG
+621 EEIIDGSVVYG

-639 KSSIKSKDDTIQTYI
+639 KSRKKHEGDLRKFS
-654 DAYDSFDQY
+654 DAFDSFDQCI
-663 RDNDDIILP
+663 DGSGIILP

>member
-1 MKKKVLRDILEFNLN
+1 
-16 LYYNMNWK
+16 MNRK
-24 RFRRRFSKRFNEKC
+24 RFHKRFNKKC
-38 KKVAK
+38 RKIKRYIQ
-43 FLNKHAFFV
+43 KHAFYL
-52 FLFSYLS
+52 FLLSYLI
-59 IMVSLSVVN
+59 IMVTLPIVN

-93 RGVKKNEISK
+93 RGVKKNEITK

-109 KDIVYFEE
+109 KDVVYFEE
-117 KDGAISTSYYVP
+117 KNGTIATSYYVP

-148 VPNGGNINE
+148 IPSGGNLNE
-157 FITFMFITIGFFAI
+157 FISFMLITIGFFAI
-171 FRMIFGANG
+171 FRIIFGANG
-180 GGIGQNPF
+180 GVGQNPF
-188 SMMKKDIDVEKQIQ
+188 SMMKNDIDVEKQIQ

-223 FLREPEKYFGTG
+223 FLREPEKFFGTG

-243 LTGSPGTGKTLLA
+243 LTGKPGTGKTLLA

-288 DVFEMARENQ
+288 DVFEMARDNQ

-310 GKKRSNNGF
+310 GKKRSMNGF

-335 MDGFENETEI
+335 MDGFENDTEI
-345 VVIAATNRIDILDDA
+345 VVIGATNRIDILDDA

-383 ILKVHTKDKLLGAG
+383 ILKVHSKDKLLGAG

-438 ISEDVFQRIVVGAK
+438 ITEDVYQRIVVGAK
-452 GSRTVSGARKARV
+452 GSRSVSGARKARV

-484 VRKVSILPRVDAG
+484 VRKVSILPRGDAG

-567 IGKMNINTEL
+567 IGKMNINTDL
-577 ISPVTANHIDIE
+577 ISPVTSNHIDIE
-589 IHDIVENCY
+589 VHDIVENCY
-598 TEVKELLNTYRV
+598 TEVKKLLNTYRV
-610 KLEHLKDILVE
+610 KLEHLKEMLVE
-621 EEIVDGGVVYG
+621 EEIVDGSVVYG

-639 KSSIKSKDDTIQTYI
+639 KSHINSKDDTIQKYI

-663 RDNDDIILP
+663 RDGDDIILP

>member
-1 MKKKVLRDILEFNLN
+1 MKKRVLRDIHVFNLEI
-16 LYYNMNWK
+16 YYKMNWK
-24 RFRRRFSKRFNEKC
+24 QFRKRLR
-38 KKVAK
+38 KKRKKLQK
-43 FLNKHAFFV
+43 FIDKHPV
-52 FLFSYLS
+52 IVIIFLQLS
-59 IMVSLSVVN
+59 IMVTISTVSKL
-68 RIFSSPPIKIEK
+68 FSSPPIKIEK

-93 RGVKKNEISK
+93 KGVKKNEIVKAEINPQS
-103 VEVDPN
+103 
-109 KDIVYFEE
+109 DIVYFEE
-117 KDGAISTSYYVP
+117 KNGTVGTSYYTP

-141 VDFDLIR
+141 VEFDLVRTPI
-148 VPNGGNINE
+148 GGTFND
-157 FITFMFITIGFFAI
+157 FVSFMFITIGFFAI
-171 FRMIFGANG
+171 FRMFSG
-180 GGIGQNPF
+180 GGQSAF
-188 SMMKKDIDVEKQIQ
+188 SMMKNDIDVENQIT

-223 FLREPEKYFGTG
+223 FLKQPEKYFGTG
-235 AKIPRGAL
+235 AKIPKGAL
-243 LTGSPGTGKTLLA
+243 LTGKPGTGKTLLA

-288 DVFEMARENQ
+288 EVFEIARENE
-298 PCIVF
+298 PCIIF

-310 GKKRSNNGF
+310 GKKRSMNGF

-335 MDGFENETEI
+335 MDGFDNTSQI
-345 VVIAATNRIDILDDA
+345 VVIGATNRIDILDDA

-383 ILKVHTKDKLLGAG
+383 ILKVHAKDKMLSVDV
-397 ISLRDLAKQTT
+397 SLRDLAKQTT
-408 GFSGADLANFM
+408 GFSGADLANVM

-424 RAVRDGKDGIITPD
+424 RAVRDGKSGMITPD
-438 ISEDVFQRIVVGAK
+438 IVEDVYQRIVVGAK
-452 GSRTVSGARKARV
+452 GNRSVSGARKARV

-477 LMQEYDE
+477 LMREYDE
-484 VRKVSILPRVDAG
+484 VRKVSILPRGDAG

-502 QPSTDDVGMYTKDY
+502 QPSTDDIGMYTKDY

-545 SDFQQTFAIAREM
+545 SDFQQTFNIAREM

-567 IGKMNINTEL
+567 IGKMNINPDL
-577 ISPVTANHIDIE
+577 ISPITANHIDIE

-610 KLEHLKDILVE
+610 KLEHLKEILVE
-621 EEIVDGGVVYG
+621 EEIVDGSLVYE

-639 KSSIKSKDDTIQTYI
+639 RDRLKPKDATMQVYMDT
-654 DAYDSFDQY
+654 YDSFDTC
-663 RDNDDIILP
+663 RDGDDIILP

>member
-1 MKKKVLRDILEFNLN
+1 
-16 LYYNMNWK
+16 MNRK
-24 RFRRRFSKRFNEKC
+24 RFHKRFNKKC
-38 KKVAK
+38 RKIKRYIQ
-43 FLNKHAFFV
+43 KHAFYL
-52 FLFSYLS
+52 FLLSYLI
-59 IMVSLSVVN
+59 IMVTLPIVN

-93 RGVKKNEISK
+93 RGVKKNEITK

-109 KDIVYFEE
+109 KDVVYFEE
-117 KDGAISTSYYVP
+117 KNGTIATSYYVP

-148 VPNGGNINE
+148 IPSGGNLNE
-157 FITFMFITIGFFAI
+157 FISFMLITIGFFAI
-171 FRMIFGANG
+171 FRIIFGANG
-180 GGIGQNPF
+180 GVGQNPF
-188 SMMKKDIDVEKQIQ
+188 SMMKNDIDVEKQIQ
-202 TRFEDVQGIDSAK
+202 ARFEDVQGIDSAK

-223 FLREPEKYFGTG
+223 FLREPEKFFGTG

-243 LTGSPGTGKTLLA
+243 LTGKPGTGKTLLA

-288 DVFEMARENQ
+288 DVFEMARDNQ

-310 GKKRSNNGF
+310 GKKRSMNGF

-335 MDGFENETEI
+335 MDGFENDTEI
-345 VVIAATNRIDILDDA
+345 VVIGATNRIDILDDA

-383 ILKVHTKDKLLGAG
+383 ILKVHSKDKLLGAG

-438 ISEDVFQRIVVGAK
+438 ITEDVYQRIVVGAK
-452 GSRTVSGARKARV
+452 GSRSVSGARKARV

-484 VRKVSILPRVDAG
+484 VRKVSILPRGDAG

-567 IGKMNINTEL
+567 IGKMNINTDL
-577 ISPVTANHIDIE
+577 ISPVTSNHIDIE
-589 IHDIVENCY
+589 VHDIVENCY
-598 TEVKELLNTYRV
+598 TEVKKLLNTYRV
-610 KLEHLKDILVE
+610 KLEHLKEILVE
-621 EEIVDGGVVYG
+621 EEIVDGSVVYG

-639 KSSIKSKDDTIQTYI
+639 KSHVNSKDDTIQKYI

-663 RDNDDIILP
+663 RDGDDIILP

>member
-1 MKKKVLRDILEFNLN
+1 
-16 LYYNMNWK
+16 MNWK

-171 FRMIFGANG
+171 FRMMFGANG

-319 AANDER
+319 ASNDER

-484 VRKVSILPRVDAG
+484 VRKVSILPRGDAG

-567 IGKMNINTEL
+567 IGKMNINTDL

-621 EEIVDGGVVYG
+621 EEIVDGNVVYG

>member
-1 MKKKVLRDILEFNLN
+1 MKKRVLRDILEFNLEI
-16 LYYNMNWK
+16 YYKMNWK
-24 RFRRRFSKRFNEKC
+24 QFRKRLR
-38 KKVAK
+38 KKRKKIQK
-43 FLNKHAFFV
+43 FIDKHPV
-52 FLFSYLS
+52 IIIIFLQLS
-59 IMVSLSVVN
+59 IMGTMLTVSKL
-68 RIFSSPPIKIEK
+68 FSSPPLKIEK

-93 RGVKKNEISK
+93 KGVKKNEIVKAEINPQS
-103 VEVDPN
+103 
-109 KDIVYFEE
+109 DIVYFEE
-117 KDGAISTSYYVP
+117 KNGTVGTSYYTP

-141 VDFDLIR
+141 VDFDLVRTPI
-148 VPNGGNINE
+148 GGSFND
-157 FITFMFITIGFFAI
+157 FVSFMFITIGFFAI
-171 FRMIFGANG
+171 FRMFSG
-180 GGIGQNPF
+180 GGQSAF
-188 SMMKKDIDVEKQIQ
+188 SMMKNDIDVESQIT

-223 FLREPEKYFGTG
+223 FLKQPEKYFGTG
-235 AKIPRGAL
+235 AKIPKGAL
-243 LTGSPGTGKTLLA
+243 LTGKPGTGKTLLA

-288 DVFEMARENQ
+288 EVFEIARENE
-298 PCIVF
+298 PCIIF

-310 GKKRSNNGF
+310 GKKRSMNGF
-319 AANDER
+319 ASNDER

-335 MDGFENETEI
+335 MDGFDNTSQI
-345 VVIAATNRIDILDDA
+345 VVIGATNRIDILDDA

-383 ILKVHTKDKLLGAG
+383 ILKVHAKDKMLSVDV
-397 ISLRDLAKQTT
+397 SLRDLAKQTT
-408 GFSGADLANFM
+408 GFSGADLANVM

-424 RAVRDGKDGIITPD
+424 RAVRDGKSGMITPD
-438 ISEDVFQRIVVGAK
+438 IVEDVYQRIVVGAK
-452 GSRTVSGARKARV
+452 GNRSVSGARKARV

-477 LMQEYDE
+477 LMREYDE
-484 VRKVSILPRVDAG
+484 VRKVSILPRGDAG

-502 QPSTDDVGMYTKDY
+502 QPSTDDIGMYTKDY

-536 REHVTTGAS
+536 RDHVTTGAS
-545 SDFQQTFAIAREM
+545 SDFQQTFNIAREM

-567 IGKMNINTEL
+567 IGKMNINPDL

-589 IHDIVENCY
+589 IHDIVESCY

-610 KLEHLKDILVE
+610 KLEHLKEILVE
-621 EEIVDGGVVYG
+621 EEIVDGSVVYE

-639 KSSIKSKDDTIQTYI
+639 RSRVKPIGTLRTFKD
-654 DAYDSFDQY
+654 AFDSFDSS
-663 RDNDDIILP
+663 RDGDDIILP

>member
-1 MKKKVLRDILEFNLN
+1 
-16 LYYNMNWK
+16 MNWK
-24 RFRRRFSKRFNEKC
+24 RFRKRLR
-38 KKVAK
+38 KKRKKIQKIIYKYPVIVII
-43 FLNKHAFFV
+43 FLQ
-52 FLFSYLS
+52 LS
-59 IMVSLSVVN
+59 IMGTISIVSKL
-68 RIFSSPPIKIEK
+68 FSSPPLKIEK

-93 RGVKKNEISK
+93 KSVKKNEIVK
-103 VEVDPN
+103 AEINPQN
-109 KDIVYFEE
+109 DIVYFEE
-117 KDGAISTSYYVP
+117 KNGTIGTSYYTP

-134 KTMSESQ
+134 KIMSESH
-141 VDFDLIR
+141 VDFDLVRTPISGTFNDF
-148 VPNGGNINE
+148 VS
-157 FITFMFITIGFFAI
+157 FMFITIGFFAI
-171 FRMIFGANG
+171 FRMFSG
-180 GGIGQNPF
+180 GGQSPF
-188 SMMKKDIDVEKQIQ
+188 SMMKNDIDVESQIT

-223 FLREPEKYFGTG
+223 FLKQPEKYFGTG
-235 AKIPRGAL
+235 AKIPKGAL
-243 LTGSPGTGKTLLA
+243 LTGKPGTGKTLLA

-288 DVFEMARENQ
+288 EVFEIARENE
-298 PCIVF
+298 PCIIF

-310 GKKRSNNGF
+310 GKKRSINGF
-319 AANDER
+319 ASNDER

-335 MDGFENETEI
+335 MDGFDNTSQI
-345 VVIAATNRIDILDDA
+345 VVIGATNRIDILDDA

-383 ILKVHTKDKLLGAG
+383 ILKVHSKDKLLSVDV
-397 ISLRDLAKQTT
+397 SLRDLAKQTT
-408 GFSGADLANFM
+408 GFSGADLANVM

-424 RAVRDGKDGIITPD
+424 RAVRDGKSGMITPD
-438 ISEDVFQRIVVGAK
+438 IVEDVYQRIVVGAK
-452 GSRTVSGARKARV
+452 GNRSVSGARKARV

-477 LMQEYDE
+477 LMREYDE
-484 VRKVSILPRVDAG
+484 VRKVSILPRGDAG

-502 QPSTDDVGMYTKDY
+502 QPSTDDIGMYTKDY

-536 REHVTTGAS
+536 RDHVTTGAS
-545 SDFQQTFAIAREM
+545 SDFQQTFNIAREM

-567 IGKMNINTEL
+567 IGKMNINPDL
-577 ISPVTANHIDIE
+577 ISPVTANHIDVE

-610 KLEHLKDILVE
+610 KLEHLKEILVE
-621 EEIVDGGVVYG
+621 EEIVDGSVVYE

-639 KSSIKSKDDTIQTYI
+639 RSRVKPMGTLRTFKD
-654 DAYDSFDQY
+654 AFDSFDSY
-663 RDNDDIILP
+663 RDGDDIILP

>member
-1 MKKKVLRDILEFNLN
+1 
-16 LYYNMNWK
+16 MNWK
-24 RFRRRFSKRFNEKC
+24 QFRKRLR
-38 KKVAK
+38 KKRKKLQK
-43 FLNKHAFFV
+43 FIDKHPV
-52 FLFSYLS
+52 IVIIFLQLS
-59 IMVSLSVVN
+59 IMVTISTVSKL
-68 RIFSSPPIKIEK
+68 FSSPPIKIEK
-80 KPEYEHRIYSDFI
+80 KPEYEHRMYSDFI
-93 RGVKKNEISK
+93 KGVKKNEIVKAEINPQS
-103 VEVDPN
+103 
-109 KDIVYFEE
+109 DIVYFEE
-117 KDGAISTSYYVP
+117 KNGTVGTSYYTP

-141 VDFDLIR
+141 VDFDLVRTPI
-148 VPNGGNINE
+148 GGTFND
-157 FITFMFITIGFFAI
+157 FVSFMFITIGFFAI
-171 FRMIFGANG
+171 FRMFSG
-180 GGIGQNPF
+180 GGQSAF
-188 SMMKKDIDVEKQIQ
+188 SMMKNDIDVESQIT

-223 FLREPEKYFGTG
+223 FLKQPEKYFGTG
-235 AKIPRGAL
+235 AKIPKGAL
-243 LTGSPGTGKTLLA
+243 LTGKPGTGKTLLA

-288 DVFEMARENQ
+288 EVFEIARENE
-298 PCIVF
+298 PCIIF

-310 GKKRSNNGF
+310 GKKRSMNGF
-319 AANDER
+319 ASNDER

-335 MDGFENETEI
+335 MDGFDNTSQI
-345 VVIAATNRIDILDDA
+345 VVIGATNRIDILDDA

-383 ILKVHTKDKLLGAG
+383 ILKVHAKDKMLSVDV
-397 ISLRDLAKQTT
+397 SLRDLAKQTT
-408 GFSGADLANFM
+408 GFSGADLANVM

-424 RAVRDGKDGIITPD
+424 RAVRDGKSGMITPD
-438 ISEDVFQRIVVGAK
+438 IVEDVYQRIVVGAK
-452 GSRTVSGARKARV
+452 GNRSVSGARKARV

-477 LMQEYDE
+477 LMREYDE
-484 VRKVSILPRVDAG
+484 VRKVSILPRGDAG

-502 QPSTDDVGMYTKDY
+502 QPSTDDIGMYTKDY

-536 REHVTTGAS
+536 RDHVTTGAS
-545 SDFQQTFAIAREM
+545 SDFQQTFNIAREM

-567 IGKMNINTEL
+567 IGKMNINPDL
-577 ISPVTANHIDIE
+577 ISPVTANHIDVE

-610 KLEHLKDILVE
+610 KLEHLKEILVE
-621 EEIVDGGVVYG
+621 EEIVDGSVVYE

-639 KSSIKSKDDTIQTYI
+639 RSRVKPMGTLRTFKD
-654 DAYDSFDQY
+654 AFDSFDSY
-663 RDNDDIILP
+663 RDGDDIILP

>member
-1 MKKKVLRDILEFNLN
+1 
-16 LYYNMNWK
+16 MNWK
-24 RFRRRFSKRFNEKC
+24 QFRKRLR
-38 KKVAK
+38 KKRKKLQK
-43 FLNKHAFFV
+43 FIDKHPV
-52 FLFSYLS
+52 IVIIFLQLS
-59 IMVSLSVVN
+59 IMGTMITVSKL
-68 RIFSSPPIKIEK
+68 FSSPPLKIEK

-93 RGVKKNEISK
+93 KGVKKNEIVKAEINPQS
-103 VEVDPN
+103 
-109 KDIVYFEE
+109 DIVYFEE
-117 KDGAISTSYYVP
+117 KNGTVGTSYYTP

-141 VDFDLIR
+141 VDFDLVRTPI
-148 VPNGGNINE
+148 GGSFND
-157 FITFMFITIGFFAI
+157 FVSFMFITIGFFAI
-171 FRMIFGANG
+171 FRMFSG
-180 GGIGQNPF
+180 GGQSAF
-188 SMMKKDIDVEKQIQ
+188 SMMKNDIDVESQIT

-223 FLREPEKYFGTG
+223 FLKQPEKYFGTG
-235 AKIPRGAL
+235 AKIPKGAL
-243 LTGSPGTGKTLLA
+243 LTGKPGTGKTLLA

-288 DVFEMARENQ
+288 EVFEIARENE
-298 PCIVF
+298 PCIIF

-310 GKKRSNNGF
+310 GKKRSMNGF
-319 AANDER
+319 ASNDER

-335 MDGFENETEI
+335 MDGFDNTSQI
-345 VVIAATNRIDILDDA
+345 VVIGATNRIDILDDA

-383 ILKVHTKDKLLGAG
+383 ILKVHAKDKMLSVDV
-397 ISLRDLAKQTT
+397 SLRDLAKQTT
-408 GFSGADLANFM
+408 GFSGADLANVM

-424 RAVRDGKDGIITPD
+424 RAVRDGKSGMITPD
-438 ISEDVFQRIVVGAK
+438 IVEDVYQRIVVGAK
-452 GSRTVSGARKARV
+452 GNRSVSGARKARV

-477 LMQEYDE
+477 LMREYDE
-484 VRKVSILPRVDAG
+484 VRKVSILPRGDAG

-502 QPSTDDVGMYTKDY
+502 QPSTDDIGMYTKDY

-536 REHVTTGAS
+536 RDHVTTGAS
-545 SDFQQTFAIAREM
+545 SDFQQTFNIAREM

-567 IGKMNINTEL
+567 IGKMNINPDL
-577 ISPVTANHIDIE
+577 ISPVTANHIDVE

-610 KLEHLKDILVE
+610 KLEHLKEILVE
-621 EEIVDGGVVYG
+621 EEIVDGSVVYE

-639 KSSIKSKDDTIQTYI
+639 RSRVKPIGTLRTFKD
-654 DAYDSFDQY
+654 AFDSFDSS
-663 RDNDDIILP
+663 RDGDDIILP

>member
-1 MKKKVLRDILEFNLN
+1 
-16 LYYNMNWK
+16 MNWK
-24 RFRRRFSKRFNEKC
+24 RFRKRLR
-38 KKVAK
+38 KKRKKIQKIIYKYPVIVII
-43 FLNKHAFFV
+43 FLQ
-52 FLFSYLS
+52 LS
-59 IMVSLSVVN
+59 IMGTISIVSKL
-68 RIFSSPPIKIEK
+68 FSSPPLKIEK

-93 RGVKKNEISK
+93 KSVKKNEIVK
-103 VEVDPN
+103 AEINPQN
-109 KDIVYFEE
+109 DIVYFEE
-117 KDGAISTSYYVP
+117 KNGTIGTSYYTP

-134 KTMSESQ
+134 KIMSESH
-141 VDFDLIR
+141 VDFDLVRTPISGTFNDF
-148 VPNGGNINE
+148 VS
-157 FITFMFITIGFFAI
+157 FMFITIGFFAI
-171 FRMIFGANG
+171 FRMFSG
-180 GGIGQNPF
+180 GGQSPF
-188 SMMKKDIDVEKQIQ
+188 SMMKNDIDVESQIK

-223 FLREPEKYFGTG
+223 FLKQPEKYFGTG
-235 AKIPRGAL
+235 AKIPKGAL
-243 LTGSPGTGKTLLA
+243 LTGKPGTGKTLLA

-288 DVFEMARENQ
+288 EVFEIARENE
-298 PCIVF
+298 PCIIF

-310 GKKRSNNGF
+310 GKKRSINGF
-319 AANDER
+319 ASNDER

-335 MDGFENETEI
+335 MDGFDNTSQI
-345 VVIAATNRIDILDDA
+345 VVIGATNRIDILDDA

-383 ILKVHTKDKLLGAG
+383 ILKVHSKDKLLSVDV
-397 ISLRDLAKQTT
+397 SLRDLAKQTT
-408 GFSGADLANFM
+408 GFSGADLANVM

-424 RAVRDGKDGIITPD
+424 RAVRDGKSGMITPD
-438 ISEDVFQRIVVGAK
+438 IVEDVYQRIVVGAK
-452 GSRTVSGARKARV
+452 GNRSVSGARKARV

-477 LMQEYDE
+477 LMREYDE
-484 VRKVSILPRVDAG
+484 VRKVSILPRGDAG

-502 QPSTDDVGMYTKDY
+502 QPSTDDIGMYTKDY

-536 REHVTTGAS
+536 RDHVTTGAS
-545 SDFQQTFAIAREM
+545 SDFQQTFNIAREM

-567 IGKMNINTEL
+567 IGKMNINSDL

-589 IHDIVENCY
+589 IHDIVESCY

-610 KLEHLKDILVE
+610 KLEHLKEILVE
-621 EEIVDGGVVYG
+621 EEIVDGSVVYE

-639 KSSIKSKDDTIQTYI
+639 RSRVKPMGTLRTFKD
-654 DAYDSFDQY
+654 AFDSFDSY
-663 RDNDDIILP
+663 RDGDDIILP

>member
-1 MKKKVLRDILEFNLN
+1 
-16 LYYNMNWK
+16 MNRK
-24 RFRRRFSKRFNEKC
+24 RFFKKFRKQLRKKC
-38 KKVAK
+38 KIIREKLTNTRIKCYKVWRENWL
-43 FLNKHAFFV
+43 FII
-52 FLFSYLS
+52 FLFLYLS
-59 IMVSLSVVN
+59 MMANNLLIKSKL
-68 RIFSSPPIKIEK
+68 FSSPPLKIEK
-80 KPEYEHRIYSDFI
+80 KEAPKHIPYSEFLK
-93 RGVKKNEISK
+93 GVKKNEIIK
-103 VEVDPN
+103 AGINPN
-109 KDIVYFEE
+109 NDVVYFEQ
-117 KDGAISTSYYVP
+117 KNGTIGSSYYVP

-134 KTMSESQ
+134 KTMKESEVIYDIERLPHSN
-141 VDFDLIR
+141 F
-148 VPNGGNINE
+148 NE
-157 FITFMFITIGFFAI
+157 LVSFIFIMIGSFAI
-171 FRMIFGANG
+171 FRILFNGANG
-180 GGIGQNPF
+180 GSNPF
-188 SMMKKDIDVEKQIQ
+188 NMSKPDIEVESKIA
-202 TRFEDVQGIDSAK
+202 TRFDDVQGIDSAK

-235 AKIPRGAL
+235 AKIPKGAL

-325 EQTINQLLTE
+325 EQTINQLLVE

-345 VVIAATNRIDILDDA
+345 VVIAATNRVDILDEA

-383 ILKVHTKDKLLGAG
+383 ILKVHCKDKT
-397 ISLRDLAKQTT
+397 LRKDVELKNVAKQTM
-408 GFSGADLANFM
+408 GFTGADLANLM

-424 RAVRDGKDGIITPD
+424 RAVRDGSDGIISPE
-438 ISEDVFQRIVVGAK
+438 IIEDVYQRVVVGAK
-452 GSRTVSGARKARV
+452 GSRSVSDARKARV

-484 VRKVSILPRVDAG
+484 VRKVSILPRGDTG

-502 QPSTDDVGMYTKDY
+502 QPSTDDIGMYTKDY

-545 SDFQQTFAIAREM
+545 NDFEQTFRIARDM

-567 IGKMNINTEL
+567 IGKMNIQQDL
-577 ISPVTANHIDIE
+577 ISPRTSSHIDIE
-589 IHDIVENCY
+589 VHDIVELCY
-598 TEVKELLNTYRV
+598 TEVKELLNNYRV

-621 EEIVDGGVVYG
+621 EEIVDGSVVYE
-632 MIASCDL
+632 MVASCDL
-639 KSSIKSKDDTIQTYI
+639 ITHKTNDLRNFE
-654 DAYDSFDQY
+654 DAFDSFDQY
-663 RDNDDIILP
+663 RDQDDIILP

>member
-1 MKKKVLRDILEFNLN
+1 
-16 LYYNMNWK
+16 MNWK
-24 RFRRRFSKRFNEKC
+24 QFRKRLR
-38 KKVAK
+38 KKRKKIQK
-43 FLNKHAFFV
+43 FIDKHPIIV
-52 FLFSYLS
+52 IIFLQLS
-59 IMVSLSVVN
+59 IMVTISTVSKL
-68 RIFSSPPIKIEK
+68 FSSPPIKIEK
-80 KPEYEHRIYSDFI
+80 KPEYEHRMYSDFI
-93 RGVKKNEISK
+93 KGVKKNEIVKAEINPQS
-103 VEVDPN
+103 
-109 KDIVYFEE
+109 DIVYFEE
-117 KDGAISTSYYVP
+117 KNGTVGTSYYTP

-141 VDFDLIR
+141 VDFDLVRTPI
-148 VPNGGNINE
+148 GGTFND
-157 FITFMFITIGFFAI
+157 FVSFMFITIGFFAI
-171 FRMIFGANG
+171 FRMFSG
-180 GGIGQNPF
+180 GGQSAF
-188 SMMKKDIDVEKQIQ
+188 SMMKNDIDVESQIT

-223 FLREPEKYFGTG
+223 FLKQPEKYFGTG
-235 AKIPRGAL
+235 AKIPKGAL
-243 LTGSPGTGKTLLA
+243 LTGKPGTGKTLLA

-288 DVFEMARENQ
+288 EVFEIARENE
-298 PCIVF
+298 PCIIF

-310 GKKRSNNGF
+310 GKKRSMNGF
-319 AANDER
+319 ASNDER

-335 MDGFENETEI
+335 MDGFDNTSQI
-345 VVIAATNRIDILDDA
+345 VVIGATNRIDILDDA

-383 ILKVHTKDKLLGAG
+383 ILKVHAKDKMLSVDV
-397 ISLRDLAKQTT
+397 SLRDLAKQTT
-408 GFSGADLANFM
+408 GFSGADLANVM

-424 RAVRDGKDGIITPD
+424 RAVRDGKSGMITPD
-438 ISEDVFQRIVVGAK
+438 IVEDVYQRIVVGAK
-452 GSRTVSGARKARV
+452 GNRTVSEARKARV

-477 LMQEYDE
+477 LMREYDE
-484 VRKVSILPRVDAG
+484 VRKVSILPRGDAG

-502 QPSTDDVGMYTKDY
+502 QPSTDDIGMYTKDY

-545 SDFQQTFAIAREM
+545 SDFQQTFNIAREM

-567 IGKMNINTEL
+567 IGKMNINPDV

-610 KLEHLKDILVE
+610 KLEHLKEILVE
-621 EEIVDGGVVYG
+621 EEIVDGSLVYE

-639 KSSIKSKDDTIQTYI
+639 RSRVKPIGTLRTFKD
-654 DAYDSFDQY
+654 AFDSFDSY
-663 RDNDDIILP
+663 RDGDDIILP

>member
-1 MKKKVLRDILEFNLN
+1 
-16 LYYNMNWK
+16 MNWR
-24 RFRRRFSKRFNEKC
+24 RFRRRFCKRLR
-38 KKVAK
+38 KKLK
-43 FLNKHAFFV
+43 FIENHAFNL
-52 FLFSYLS
+52 FLISYLI
-59 IMVSLSVVN
+59 IMVTLPIVN

-93 RGVKKNEISK
+93 RGVKKNEITK

-109 KDIVYFEE
+109 KDVVYFEE
-117 KDGAISTSYYVP
+117 RNGTIATSYYVP

-148 VPNGGNINE
+148 IPSGGNMTE
-157 FITFMFITIGFFAI
+157 FISFMFITIGFFAI

-180 GGIGQNPF
+180 SVGQNPF
-188 SMMKKDIDVEKQIQ
+188 SMMKNDIDVEKQIP

-243 LTGSPGTGKTLLA
+243 LTGAPGTGKTLLA

-288 DVFEMARENQ
+288 DVFEMARDNQ

-383 ILKVHTKDKLLGAG
+383 ILKVHAKDKLLGAG

-438 ISEDVFQRIVVGAK
+438 ISEDVYQRIVVGAK
-452 GSRTVSGARKARV
+452 GSRSVSGARKARV

-484 VRKVSILPRVDAG
+484 VRKVSILPRGDAG

-545 SDFQQTFAIAREM
+545 SDFQQTFNIAREM

-567 IGKMNINTEL
+567 VGKMNINTEL
-577 ISPVTANHIDIE
+577 ISPVTASHIDIE

-598 TEVKELLNTYRV
+598 TEVKELLNQYRV

-621 EEIVDGGVVYG
+621 EEIIDGSVVYG

-639 KSSIKSKDDTIQTYI
+639 KSSVESKGDTIQTYI
-654 DAYDSFDQY
+654 DAYDSFDM
-663 RDNDDIILP
+663 DDIILP

>member
-1 MKKKVLRDILEFNLN
+1 MKKRVLRDIHVFNLEI
-16 LYYNMNWK
+16 YYKMNWK
-24 RFRRRFSKRFNEKC
+24 RFRKRLR
-38 KKVAK
+38 KKRKKIQK
-43 FLNKHAFFV
+43 FIDKHPV
-52 FLFSYLS
+52 IVIIFLQLS
-59 IMVSLSVVN
+59 IMGTILTVSKL
-68 RIFSSPPIKIEK
+68 FSSPPLKIEK

-93 RGVKKNEISK
+93 KGVKKNEIVKAEINPQS
-103 VEVDPN
+103 
-109 KDIVYFEE
+109 DIVYFEE
-117 KDGAISTSYYVP
+117 KNGSVGTSYYTP

-141 VDFDLIR
+141 VDFDLVRTPI
-148 VPNGGNINE
+148 GGTFND
-157 FITFMFITIGFFAI
+157 FVSFMFITIGFFAI
-171 FRMIFGANG
+171 FRMFSG
-180 GGIGQNPF
+180 GGQSAF
-188 SMMKKDIDVEKQIQ
+188 SMMKNEIDVESQIT

-223 FLREPEKYFGTG
+223 FLKQPEKYFGTG
-235 AKIPRGAL
+235 AKIPKGAL
-243 LTGSPGTGKTLLA
+243 LTGKPGTGKTLLA

-288 DVFEMARENQ
+288 EVFEIARENE
-298 PCIVF
+298 PCIIF

-310 GKKRSNNGF
+310 GKKRSMNGF
-319 AANDER
+319 ASNDER

-335 MDGFENETEI
+335 MDGFDNTSQI
-345 VVIAATNRIDILDDA
+345 VVIGATNRIDILDDA

-383 ILKVHTKDKLLGAG
+383 ILKVHAKDKMLSVDV
-397 ISLRDLAKQTT
+397 SLRDLAKQTT
-408 GFSGADLANFM
+408 GFSGADLANVM

-424 RAVRDGKDGIITPD
+424 RAVRDGKSGMITPD
-438 ISEDVFQRIVVGAK
+438 IVEDVYQRIVVGAK
-452 GSRTVSGARKARV
+452 GNRSVSGARKARV

-477 LMQEYDE
+477 LMREYDE
-484 VRKVSILPRVDAG
+484 VRKVSILPRGDAG

-502 QPSTDDVGMYTKDY
+502 QPSTDDIGMYTKDY

-536 REHVTTGAS
+536 RDHVTTGAS
-545 SDFQQTFAIAREM
+545 SDFQQTFNIAREM

-567 IGKMNINTEL
+567 IGKMNINPDL
-577 ISPVTANHIDIE
+577 ISPVTANHIDVE

-610 KLEHLKDILVE
+610 KLEHLKEILVE
-621 EEIVDGGVVYG
+621 EEIVDGSVVYE

-639 KSSIKSKDDTIQTYI
+639 RSRVKPIGTLRTFKD
-654 DAYDSFDQY
+654 AFDSFDSS
-663 RDNDDIILP
+663 RDGDDIILP

>member
-1 MKKKVLRDILEFNLN
+1 MKFKKFIKLLKRRIRCLFKRK
-16 LYYNMNWK
+16 YNPNRQK
-24 RFRRRFSKRFNEKC
+24 PR
-38 KKVAK
+38 KKLDS
-43 FLNKHAFFV
+43 FTI
-52 FLFSYLS
+52 FLFLYVSM
-59 IMVSLSVVN
+59 MVTNIIITSKL
-68 RIFSSPPIKIEK
+68 FSSPPLKIEK
-80 KPEYEHRIYSDFI
+80 KEEPKHVPYSTFLK
-93 RGVKKNEISK
+93 GVKKNEIIK
-103 VEVDPN
+103 AEINPN
-109 KDIVYFEE
+109 NDVVYFEE
-117 KDGAISTSYYVP
+117 RNGTICSSYYVP
-129 SEDFW
+129 SDDFW
-134 KTMSESQ
+134 KTMTDSQ
-141 VDFDLIR
+141 VEYDIARIPHSNL
-148 VPNGGNINE
+148 NE
-157 FITFMFITIGFFAI
+157 FISFVFVTIGFFFV
-171 FRMIFGANG
+171 FRLIFGGGSMNG
-180 GGIGQNPF
+180 TNPF
-188 SMMKKDIDVEKQIQ
+188 NMGKNDIEVESKISA
-202 TRFEDVQGIDSAK
+202 RFDDVQGIDNAK

-235 AKIPRGAL
+235 AKIPKGAL
-243 LTGSPGTGKTLLA
+243 LTGAPGTGKTLLA

-325 EQTINQLLTE
+325 EQTINQLLVE
-335 MDGFENETEI
+335 MDGFENETGI
-345 VVIAATNRIDILDDA
+345 VVIAATNRVDILDEA

-397 ISLRDLAKQTT
+397 VSLRDLSKQTM

-424 RAVRDGKDGIITPD
+424 RAVRDGKDGIITPE
-438 ISEDVFQRIVVGAK
+438 ITEDVYQRIVVGAK
-452 GSRTVSGARKARV
+452 GSRSVSNARKERV

-484 VRKVSILPRVDAG
+484 VRKVSILPRGGTG

-502 QPSTDDVGMYTKDY
+502 QPSTDDIGMYTKDF

-545 SDFQQTFAIAREM
+545 NDFEQTFKIARDM

-567 IGKMNINTEL
+567 IGKMNIDPNY
-577 ISPVTANHIDIE
+577 ISPQTASHIDIE
-589 IHDIVENCY
+589 IHDIVESCY
-598 TEVKELLNTYRV
+598 MEVKELLNTYRV
-610 KLEHLKDILVE
+610 KLEHLKDILIE
-621 EEIVDGGVVYG
+621 EDIIDGSLVYE
-632 MIASCDL
+632 MVASCDL
-639 KSSIKSKDDTIQTYI
+639 KSRIQNKDDTIQKYI
-654 DAYDSFDQY
+654 DAYDSFEEYKDV
-663 RDNDDIILP
+663 DDIILP